1 MVAGEVMMSSEIKTE
16 LKQNFWLFFMIWIAM
31 VLGVFLYLHVM
42 LLFSA
47 DTTQKAHALSRLINE
62 WFQPLT
68 VGLSIGSIS
77 FVSLKALMGTKAK
90 RTSIYGLWLL
100 LVTAA
105 FSAFSLDSLAIY
117 SLSKDMGFAFTLGFE
132 GYWAHTDISYA
143 ALWLSAWLLIG
154 IGVLAEG
161 RHKPLF
167 GYAFVRQWGKMAIG
181 IIPFSLILPLLFCAK
196 NRLYFVEEAGSAF
209 LLSMHG
215 AWALQSTLYVIV
227 LTMGLKQKELN
238 RGFVS
243 QHLKIILTL
252 SGLLFAAELIVFMKL
267 ALAVSHGNTWPYQ
280 HLPSWKEQTSQ
291 FLSTIWPV
299 MVLAGISYTLWRYHH
314 GKSKLGEDESK
325 VSQEFGSACFA
336 SRDDLKKLNF
346 YDENM
351 GPIIGID
358 EEGHNLYAP
367 LNNKL
372 IISPPGGGKTTASS
386 IPLLLQHD
394 GPILALDV
402 KGELWATTAEYRK
415 KVLRRTIVTIDPFRI
430 VQQASF
436 AADKEASL
444 LKEYHINPFDWLSA
458 SPQYLDR
465 LMNAFSSSFLITS
478 DLHTSHFDENA
489 KILIRGYI
497 DYLARSD
504 HKPKNLPELFRLLS
518 VSLED
523 NKVILQKMIELG
535 GRAEAAAHQIGR
547 VGSNERGSIL
557 STTYRQ
563 IDWLGDSNM
572 SRILKNSNFT
582 LKDFLRGDMDIYV
595 IIPEDQIKEHGR
607 LMRMIMALLMGII
620 IQADPSE
627 LPQKKIVFLLEE
639 LAQLGNYPDVELC
652 IEVLRA
658 RNVVIWTVFQS
669 LKQIELFQ
677 KPDLFKSAALK
688 QIFTT
693 DDVDTMEWVQA
704 LAGKKTILTKG
715 KSEDKSKSRESSQWF
730 GGSISRS
737 QGESI
742 HETGV
747 DLLPLNEIRE
757 MDKDTQ
763 LVFYSGAPVIRCKKS
778 RYFESEKLKDIASSN
793 PLA

>member
-1 MVAGEVMMSSEIKTE
+1 M
-16 LKQNFWLFFMIWIAM
+16 
-31 VLGVFLYLHVM
+31 
-42 LLFSA
+42 
-47 DTTQKAHALSRLINE
+47 
-62 WFQPLT
+62 
-68 VGLSIGSIS
+68 
-77 FVSLKALMGTKAK
+77 
-90 RTSIYGLWLL
+90 
-100 LVTAA
+100 
-105 FSAFSLDSLAIY
+105 
-117 SLSKDMGFAFTLGFE
+117 
-132 GYWAHTDISYA
+132 
-143 ALWLSAWLLIG
+143 
-154 IGVLAEG
+154 
-161 RHKPLF
+161 
-167 GYAFVRQWGKMAIG
+167 
-181 IIPFSLILPLLFCAK
+181 
-196 NRLYFVEEAGSAF
+196 
-209 LLSMHG
+209 
-215 AWALQSTLYVIV
+215 
-227 LTMGLKQKELN
+227 
-238 RGFVS
+238 
-243 QHLKIILTL
+243 
-252 SGLLFAAELIVFMKL
+252 
-267 ALAVSHGNTWPYQ
+267 
-280 HLPSWKEQTSQ
+280 
-291 FLSTIWPV
+291 
-299 MVLAGISYTLWRYHH
+299 
-314 GKSKLGEDESK
+314 
-325 VSQEFGSACFA
+325 
-336 SRDDLKKLNF
+336 
-346 YDENM
+346 
-351 GPIIGID
+351 
-358 EEGHNLYAP
+358 
-367 LNNKL
+367 
-372 IISPPGGGKTTASS
+372 
-386 IPLLLQHD
+386 
-394 GPILALDV
+394 
-402 KGELWATTAEYRK
+402 
-415 KVLRRTIVTIDPFRI
+415 LRRTIVTIDPFRI

-436 AADKEASL
+436 AAGKEASL
-444 LKEYHINPFDWLSA
+444 LQEYHINPFDWLSA

-504 HKPKNLPELFRLLS
+504 HKPKSLPELFRLLS
-518 VSLED
+518 VSLEG

-572 SRILKNSNFT
+572 SRILKDSNFA
-582 LKDFLRGDMDIYV
+582 LKDFLRGNMDIYV

-627 LPQKKIVFLLEE
+627 LPQKKMVFLLEE

-658 RNVVIWTVFQS
+658 RNVVVWTVFQS

-693 DDVDTMEWVQA
+693 DDVETMEWVQA

-715 KSEDKSKSRESSQWF
+715 KSEDKSKSRQSSQWL

-757 MDKDTQ
+757 MDKDKQ
-763 LVFYSGAPVIRCKKS
+763 LVFYSGAPVIRCKKY
-778 RYFESEKLKDIASSN
+778 RYFENEKLKNIASSN